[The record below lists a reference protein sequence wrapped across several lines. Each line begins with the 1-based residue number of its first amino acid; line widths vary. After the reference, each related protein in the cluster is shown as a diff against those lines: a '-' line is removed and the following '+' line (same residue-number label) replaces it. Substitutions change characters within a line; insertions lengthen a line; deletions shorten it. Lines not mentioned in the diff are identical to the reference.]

1 MHAVLPVRTFRR
13 FARLGRPEHRV
24 QRQQHQR
31 HQHGVRGHKQPAAAV
46 RHHDDDTEEGVL
58 EGHQGEVEGQG
69 QWDPRGLDEPPPAS
83 APKTPKHQQ
92 QWPLMLATM
101 SPLNVFTQRTIIHKR
116 KLYGFTLEEEK
127 KVK

>member
-1 MHAVLPVRTFRR
+1 MHAVLPVGTFRR

-46 RHHDDDTEEGVL
+46 GHHDDAEEGVL

-101 SPLNVFTQRTIIHKR
+101 SPLNVFTQRTIIQKTKENSMDLHLKR
-116 KLYGFTLEEEK
+116 KK
-127 KVK
+127 K